1 MPIAPVSTETVRM
14 SHQSD
19 FAPFIYVKNGKSVG
33 ILVDIVEAAAAREN
47 IKVVFVPVPLA
58 DVAATLT
65 DGRAD
70 AIVPF
75 GITPERQAAYD
86 FSAPLVMTGGALFV
100 KAPSP
105 EPLDLHALDGK
116 TVVSP
121 QAGPFV
127 VYMQKNAPGIHVVAT
142 TSYQDSLNRVVSGEA
157 DAAALNLQ
165 VGTNVV
171 AESYA
176 GKITVPVK
184 TFSQAP
190 LAIAVT
196 KGRHAD
202 LMRRLADGLEAI
214 RADGTLARIEAKWKS
229 PPR

>member
-1 MPIAPVSTETVRM
+1 MPIAPVTTETVRM

-58 DVAATLT
+58 DVAETLT

-86 FSAPLVMTGGALFV
+86 FSEPLVMTGGALFV
-100 KAPSP
+100 KAPNA
-105 EPLDLHALDGK
+105 EPADLGALTGK

-121 QAGPFV
+121 KAGPFV
-127 VYMQKNAPGIHVVAT
+127 LYIQKSAPGIKVVAT
-142 TSYQDSLNRVVSGEA
+142 TSYQESLDRVVAGDA

-196 KGRHAD
+196 KGQHAE
-202 LMRRLADGLEAI
+202 LMHRLAAGLEAI
-214 RADGTLARIEAKWKS
+214 RADGTLARIEAKWKT
-229 PPR
+229 PPP

>member
-1 MPIAPVSTETVRM
+1 M

-19 FAPFIYVKNGKSVG
+19 FAPFIYVRDGKSVG

-47 IKVVFVPVPLA
+47 IIVVFVPVPLA
-58 DVAATLT
+58 DVAATLA

-70 AIVPF
+70 AIMPF

-100 KAPSP
+100 KAPNA
-105 EPLDLHALDGK
+105 EPADLNALSGK

-121 QAGPFV
+121 KAGPLV
-127 VYMQKNAPGIHVVAT
+127 SYLQNNAPAIRVVAT
-142 TSYQDSLNRVVSGEA
+142 TSYRDSLDRVVSGEA

-165 VGTNVV
+165 VGSNLV
-171 AESYA
+171 AQSYA

-184 TFSQAP
+184 TFAQAP

-196 KGRHAD
+196 KGQHAE
-202 LMRRLADGLEAI
+202 LIRRLAAGLEAI
-214 RADGTLARIEAKWKS
+214 RADGTLQRIEAKWKA
-229 PPR
+229 PPQ

>member
-1 MPIAPVSTETVRM
+1 MPIAPVTTETVRM

-19 FAPFIYVKNGKSVG
+19 FAPFIYVRDGKSVG
-33 ILVDIVEAAAAREN
+33 ILVDIVEAAAARAR

-58 DVAATLT
+58 EVALTLT

-75 GITPERQAAYD
+75 GITPERQTAYD
-86 FSAPLVMTGGALFV
+86 FSEPLIVTGGALFV
-100 KAPSP
+100 KAPNA
-105 EPLDLHALDGK
+105 EPAGLDALNGK

-127 VYMQKNAPGIHVVAT
+127 VYMQKNAPAVHVVAT
-142 TSYQDSLNRVVSGEA
+142 SSYQESLDRVVSGEA

-165 VGTNVV
+165 VGSNVV

-190 LAIAVT
+190 LAIAVI
-196 KGRHAD
+196 KGQHAD
-202 LMRRLADGLEAI
+202 IMRKLAAGIEAI
-214 RADGTLARIEAKWKS
+214 RADGTLARIEAKWKT
-229 PPR
+229 PAP

>member
-1 MPIAPVSTETVRM
+1 MPIAPVTAETVRM

-19 FAPFIYVKNGKSVG
+19 FAPFIYVRDGKSVG
-33 ILVDIVEAAAAREN
+33 ILVDIVEAAAARAH

-58 DVAATLT
+58 QVAQTLT
-65 DGRAD
+65 DGKAD

-75 GITPERQAAYD
+75 GITPERQAGYD
-86 FSAPLVMTGGALFV
+86 FSEPLIVTGGALFV
-100 KAPSP
+100 KAPNA
-105 EPLDLHALDGK
+105 EPTGLGALDGK

-127 VYMQKNAPGIHVVAT
+127 VYLQKNAPRIHVVAT
-142 TSYQDSLNRVVSGEA
+142 SSYQESLDRVVSGEA

-165 VGTNVV
+165 VGSNVV

-176 GKITVPVK
+176 GKITVPTR

-190 LAIAVT
+190 LAIAVA
-196 KGRHAD
+196 KGQHAD
-202 LMRRLADGLEAI
+202 LMRKLAAGLEAI
-214 RADGTLARIEAKWKS
+214 RADGTLARIQAKWKM
-229 PPR
+229 PAP